1 MKDVARKHSES
12 SHGGVLA
19 EKMGVG
25 AAKSLNGV
33 CPSTERAVMS
43 FVGFGGRNMKY
54 GDHG

>member
-1 MKDVARKHSES
+1 MKDVALKHPES
-12 SHGGVLA
+12 AHRGVLA

-25 AAKSLNGV
+25 AAKSLN
-33 CPSTERAVMS
+33 TERAVMA

>member
-12 SHGGVLA
+12 SHRGVLA

-33 CPSTERAVMS
+33 CPSTERAVMA
-43 FVGFGGRNMKY
+43 FVGFEGRNMKY
-54 GDHG
+54 GNHG